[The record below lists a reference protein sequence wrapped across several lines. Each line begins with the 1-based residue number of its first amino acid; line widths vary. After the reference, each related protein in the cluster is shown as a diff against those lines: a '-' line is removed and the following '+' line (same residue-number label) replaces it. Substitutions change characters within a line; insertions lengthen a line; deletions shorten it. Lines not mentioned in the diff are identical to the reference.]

1 MAFDLQNLL
10 KEVRFKAVRS
20 SGKGGQNVN
29 KVSSKVE
36 LTFDV
41 LNSSF
46 LSEEQKEIILK
57 RLASRINDNGEL
69 KITTDSERSQFFNKE
84 IVSEKFLAL
93 IAKALTPKKKRK
105 HTKPSKQSVEERL
118 KIKKQ
123 KAEKKELRKK
133 VF

>member
-1 MAFDLQNLL
+1 MSFPIENLL
-10 KEVRFKAVRS
+10 KELRFKAVRS

-41 LNSSF
+41 LNSAF
-46 LSEEQKEIILK
+46 LSEEQKQIILK
-57 RLASRINDNGEL
+57 KLASKINDAGQL
-69 KITTDSERSQFFNKE
+69 KLTTDSERSQYSNKE

-93 IAKALTPKKKRK
+93 VIKALTPKRKRK
-105 HTKPSKQSVEERL
+105 HTKPSKQSVEDRL

-123 KAEKKELRKK
+123 KAEKKELRKR